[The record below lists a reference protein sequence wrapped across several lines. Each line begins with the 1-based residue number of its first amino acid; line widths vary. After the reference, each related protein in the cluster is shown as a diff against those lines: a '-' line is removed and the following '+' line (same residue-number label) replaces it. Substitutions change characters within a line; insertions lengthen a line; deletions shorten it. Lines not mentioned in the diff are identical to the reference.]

1 MYACVSFFS
10 HDQLFVTLWTVTA
23 RLQVVLVLKNL
34 PVRAGDIRDKG
45 SIPGSGRFLGE
56 GHGNPLQYSCLEN
69 PVDKVSGL
77 SDVKTNTGH

>member
-1 MYACVSFFS
+1 M
-10 HDQLFVTLWTVTA
+10 
-23 RLQVVLVLKNL
+23 LVLKNL

-56 GHGNPLQYSCLEN
+56 GHGNPLRYSCLEI
-69 PVDKVSGL
+69 PVDKVNGL